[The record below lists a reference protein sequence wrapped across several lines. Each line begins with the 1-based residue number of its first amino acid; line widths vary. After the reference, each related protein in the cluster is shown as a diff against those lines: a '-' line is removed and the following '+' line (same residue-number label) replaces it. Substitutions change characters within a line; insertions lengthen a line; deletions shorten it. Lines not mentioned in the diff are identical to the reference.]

1 MPYVKICPNPSC
13 AHQNDESAGRCAKC
27 TELLVGVMP
36 TWQESEQAAS
46 DPEPP
51 AVQIGDVTEPVPV
64 PDDSPPPAPPTPD
77 RALGGRPAVR
87 ATAGIGNA
95 FLTLEFIRGGRAF
108 IIRPGQI
115 LGSDDGS
122 DDPGR
127 VNIPRDSGVD
137 VGYVSRW
144 HCRFDR
150 QGQNGGWSITPLS
163 PRDGGSR
170 SELAKANP
178 TYLGSQ
184 RLEAGQSYAIRDG
197 DRLRLAD
204 VELRIRLD

>member
-1 MPYVKICPNPSC
+1 MHYVKICPNPNC
-13 AHQNDESAGRCAKC
+13 TEPNDESVGRCAKC
-27 TELLVGVMP
+27 GELLGGVMP
-36 TWQESEQAAS
+36 TLQEAEPATV

-51 AVQIGDVTEPVPV
+51 AAQVSDVTEPIPI
-64 PDDSPPPAPPTPD
+64 PDVTSTPAPPTPD
-77 RALGGRPAVR
+77 RAPGSQPAVR
-87 ATAGIGNA
+87 ATTGIGND
-95 FLTLEFIRGGRAF
+95 FVTLEFIRGGRAF
-108 IIRPGQI
+108 TIQPGQI
-115 LGSDDGS
+115 LGRDDGS
-122 DDPGR
+122 DDAGR
-127 VNIPRDSGVD
+127 VNIPADAGVD

-150 QGQNGGWSITPLS
+150 QGQNGEWTVTPLR

-184 RLEAGQSYAIRDG
+184 RLEAGQSYPVRDG